1 MACGFME
8 VPPMLSVFAWLTNI
22 LGGSMFWIKLWPSLF
37 VAATFIVAAKII
49 QSLGGKNFA
58 IFILF
63 LPFIFGV
70 YLRLFFLFQPNTPE
84 VFSWTMIA
92 YSVIRFIQ
100 SKKNQWLYVLG
111 ISIGLGMMS
120 KYSVAFFTVSIFA
133 GLLFTKHRRIF
144 LSKHFWYAMLV
155 AFIIF
160 LPNFIWQYNHHFPV
174 VHHMQELQRTQ
185 LHYIY

>member
-1 MACGFME
+1 MGFYGSAAHALCFCMAH
-8 VPPMLSVFAWLTNI
+8 
-22 LGGSMFWIKLWPSLF
+22 
-37 VAATFIVAAKII
+37 
-49 QSLGGKNFA
+49 Q
-58 IFILF
+58 
-63 LPFIFGV
+63 
-70 YLRLFFLFQPNTPE
+70 YLRRQH
-84 VFSWTMIA
+84 
-92 YSVIRFIQ
+92 
-100 SKKNQWLYVLG
+100 VLG

-185 LHYIY
+185 LQYISP